1 VFAGNDWHPSWV
13 ANAAGDC
20 AQDDMLHA
28 GGAGCA
34 VQPEQTRAMLSRG
47 PLETSVVVVRVQSLR
62 EEDMPRRRE
71 VWAKM
76 VALASVVKRGV
87 ADESGNEKAREQ
99 VEGERERDSRSFYSF
114 MHNG

>member
-20 AQDDMLHA
+20 AQDDVLHA